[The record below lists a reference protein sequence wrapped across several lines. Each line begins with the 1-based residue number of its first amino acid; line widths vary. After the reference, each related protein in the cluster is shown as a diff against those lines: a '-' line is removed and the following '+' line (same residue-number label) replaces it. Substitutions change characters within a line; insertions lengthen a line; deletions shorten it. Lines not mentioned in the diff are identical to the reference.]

1 MTHVVV
7 IRLLVEFDV
16 LWLATGVVAGR
27 QLFRV
32 EMVLDVPFVGSVEI
46 YSINEDKG
54 SIPRTVW
61 KALGTSFVWWR
72 A

>member
-1 MTHVVV
+1 MTYVVV
-7 IRLLVEFDV
+7 IRLLVELDV

-27 QLFRV
+27 QLFRI
-32 EMVLDVPFVGSVEI
+32 EMVLDVSLAGSVEI
-46 YSINEDKG
+46 YNINEEKER
-54 SIPRTVW
+54 IPRTVW

>member
-1 MTHVVV
+1 MTYVVV

-32 EMVLDVPFVGSVEI
+32 EMVLDVSLAGSVEI
-46 YSINEDKG
+46 YSINEEKER
-54 SIPRTVW
+54 IPRTVW

>member
-1 MTHVVV
+1 MTYVVV
-7 IRLLVEFDV
+7 IRLLVELDV

-27 QLFRV
+27 QLFRI
-32 EMVLDVPFVGSVEI
+32 EMVLDVSLAGSVEI
-46 YSINEDKG
+46 YSINEEKER
-54 SIPRTVW
+54 IPRTVW

>member
-1 MTHVVV
+1 MTYVVV
-7 IRLLVEFDV
+7 IRLLVELDV
-16 LWLATGVVAGR
+16 LWLATGMVAGR

-32 EMVLDVPFVGSVEI
+32 EMVLDVSLAGSVEI
-46 YSINEDKG
+46 YNINEEKER
-54 SIPRTVW
+54 IPRTVW